1 MDTHRQTRLRDI
13 PQVQKLLAAPELAP
27 MVLAHGPARLVR
39 ALRAELELQR
49 SAILLG
55 NLGAFDLAAL
65 CDAIAR
71 RLRENRAGGLHRVI
85 NATGIV
91 IHTNLGRA
99 PLSAAA
105 CESIQQIARGYST
118 LEYDLDEARRGSRH
132 SHIESVLCELT
143 GAEAAIAVNNNAAAV
158 MLALNALAQDK
169 EVIVSRGE
177 LVEIGGSFR
186 VPDVITRNGARLVEV
201 GTTNRTRIADY
212 ANAITPDSRVLLK
225 VHRSNFRMTGF
236 VEEASREELAA
247 LARER
252 GLVFVEDLG
261 SGTLVDLRKFG
272 LPHEP
277 TVAEAVA
284 AGADVV
290 TFSGDKL
297 LGGPQAGIAVGRARA
312 IATMKQDPLMRAL
325 RVDKLCLAALA
336 ATLDLYLDPDAAARE
351 VPVLRMLARPIE
363 SLHQAA
369 REFAEALRAAVPGIE
384 AEVVDTEGYTGGGAL
399 PGEAMASKAVA
410 VALPGLGEDRL
421 AEALRRNDPPIVARI
436 EKGRVLLD
444 VRALLDGDIPEILR
458 ALQRHVP
465 L

>member
-1 MDTHRQTRLRDI
+1 MDDKTHRLLRDI
-13 PQVQKLLAAPELAP
+13 PQVQSLLAHPGLAA
-27 MVLAHGPARLVR
+27 MVEAHGHARLVR
-39 ALRAELELQR
+39 ALRAELDAQR
-49 SAILLG
+49 AAILAGTLP
-55 NLGAFDLAAL
+55 AFDSGILHEAVT
-65 CDAIAR
+65 R
-71 RLRENRAGGLHRVI
+71 RLGENRAGGLHRVI

-99 PLSAAA
+99 PLSAATCDA
-105 CESIQQIARGYST
+105 IQEIARGYST
-118 LEYDLDEARRGSRH
+118 LEYDLDGARRGSRH
-132 SHIESVLCELT
+132 AHIESVLCELT

-212 ANAITPDSRVLLK
+212 AQAVTTDSRVLLK

-236 VEEASREELAA
+236 IEEASRGELAA
-247 LARER
+247 LARDR

-261 SGTLVDLRKFG
+261 SGTLVDLRRFG

-297 LGGPQAGIAVGRARA
+297 LGGPQAGIAVGRAA
-312 IATMKQDPLMRAL
+312 PIATMKRDPLMRAL
-325 RVDKLCLAALA
+325 RVDKLCLAALS
-336 ATLDLYLDPDAAARE
+336 ATLDLYLDPDAAARD
-351 VPVLRMLARPIE
+351 VPVLRMLSRTLD
-363 SLHQAA
+363 SLGQAA
-369 REFAEALRAAVPGIE
+369 SELSEALRAAVPGIE
-384 AEVVDTEGYTGGGAL
+384 ADVIDTEGYSGGGAL

-410 VALPGLGEDRL
+410 IAIAGRSEERL
-421 AEALRRNDPPIVARI
+421 AEALRRNDPPIIARI

-444 VRALLDGDIPEILR
+444 LRTLLDSDIPDILC
-458 ALQRHVP
+458 AMSGQVP
-465 L
+465 R